1 MILADNLNEFLKGIN
16 LAWEAPEGI
25 YIMIALVI
33 PFVVWMLRK
42 SAANLVLKL
51 VKAIGKGLGLAV
63 RDDFDISFAP
73 AVRVL
78 LVATSVV
85 IANDAIQLPEPFYSI
100 IDKFLISICVAAVF
114 VASYAQCIYIPQ
126 LLKKG
131 GRKRE
136 QDHLD
141 LIVRVAQFVVV
152 LLCIAAIMKVWGID
166 IGPALT
172 GMGVAGAAMALAS
185 QDYLKNL
192 LGGFNNAAERRFR
205 VGDVISANGLV
216 EGTVESVEL
225 RSTLIRRFD
234 SSPVHVPNSELA
246 NAAIINH
253 GRRLRRRIY
262 WKVALTYSTPVEAL
276 RDIRQQVMHYI
287 EQNERFVPADE
298 ANLFVRVDSLNESSV
313 NMLVYCFTRSTEYG
327 DYLEAKEELA
337 LKIKSIVHDAGGSF
351 AFPSRSIYVETSEK
365 ESIELDSVK
374 PS

>member
-114 VASYAQCIYIPQ
+114 VAIYAQCVYIPQ

-131 GRKRE
+131 GKKHE